1 MESVIKKILIENNWN
16 ETDYVLMKDNYTI
29 KLKKYY
35 SKTHNIPSQ
44 KILEDLSVFYNMKI
58 RYETKNGLK
67 RVLFFSTRKIKQHRS
82 LFIKEQA
89 RKFQVG
95 EVYYI
100 ADIDPGY
107 YEVWIDNNEGVWVD
121 FEKEIYYYG
130 NNLFQGI
137 INIINNKPVLSILP

>member
-67 RVLFFSTRKIKQHRS
+67 RVFFSRQ
-82 LFIKEQA
+82 
-89 RKFQVG
+89 
-95 EVYYI
+95 
-100 ADIDPGY
+100 
-107 YEVWIDNNEGVWVD
+107 
-121 FEKEIYYYG
+121 EK
-130 NNLFQGI
+130 
-137 INIINNKPVLSILP
+137 